1 MIKNNKG
8 TKFEEGIYE
17 KQIITLLDQIKLQS
31 QKDQQTELYKDIINS
46 QQILKTILNQ
56 NAKMQLIIQVI
67 RCMHFVR

>member
-17 KQIITLLDQIKLQS
+17 KQIITLLDRIKLQS

-46 QQILKTILNQ
+46 QQILNQ
-56 NAKMQLIIQVI
+56 SAEMQLIIQVI

>member
-46 QQILKTILNQ
+46 QQILNQ
-56 NAKMQLIIQVI
+56 SAEMQLIIQVI